1 MFYIQHPVK
10 RLKIRLLPRQ
20 ASTKD
25 TRGSNSQTVRGCLLG
40 GFMQGHEDSN
50 GSDLDRFR
58 RFVNYYSSPALIVI
72 IGSTL
77 YSIHG
82 SK

>member
-1 MFYIQHPVK
+1 
-10 RLKIRLLPRQ
+10 
-20 ASTKD
+20 
-25 TRGSNSQTVRGCLLG
+25 
-40 GFMQGHEDSN
+40 MQGHEDSN

-77 YSIHG
+77 YSIYG